1 MNLKE
6 YKLKFSNNKEIKRS
20 LSKVA
25 NLVVNGKLKHYDA
38 SAIATICN
46 TILKAEKQLET
57 EKQIE
62 ELKEIL
68 EQIQES
74 KGTEQRT
81 KENKKTIVI
90 IY

>member
-1 MNLKE
+1 MSLKE
-6 YKLKFSNNKEIKRS
+6 YKLKFSNNKEIKKS

-25 NLVVNGKLKHYDA
+25 NLVVNGKIKHYDA

-62 ELKEIL
+62 ELRDII
-68 EQIQES
+68 EQIQENQNN
-74 KGTEQRT
+74 E
-81 KENKKTIVI
+81 
-90 IY
+90 

>member
-1 MNLKE
+1 MDLKKH
-6 YKLKFSNNKEIKRS
+6 KLKFNNNKEIKKS
-20 LSKVA
+20 LSKIA
-25 NLVVNGKLKHYDA
+25 NLVVNGELKHYDA
-38 SAIATICN
+38 SSIATICN

-74 KGTEQRT
+74 QNNE
-81 KENKKTIVI
+81 
-90 IY
+90 